1 MIHELLDIQWF
12 VSYDKEFKKFYMNI
26 LKEALQIDQSETFL
40 HYFSRPKV
48 IKSLLVG
55 VFMFATL
62 YGLALYGG
70 LEIKEVTT
78 ANQNLISSFLMHYP
92 SISWL
97 LYILLLIVAVMSPL
111 PDSIVILAGGFLFG
125 PIIGTLLTIV
135 GQSIGASI
143 DFILARKLGRAFVV
157 KKFPKSAALVDSYS
171 HKLGWQTIFL
181 MRLLPTLSFDMLSY
195 AAGLSSLS
203 FKKYILATMSGLI
216 PLAIIT
222 TLLGHSANIHSS
234 FLAAISLLVGAI
246 VIVVISYFGR
256 HFIKTR

>member
-1 MIHELLDIQWF
+1 
-12 VSYDKEFKKFYMNI
+12 MNI
-26 LKEALQIDQSETFL
+26 LKEALQIDQSETFF
-40 HYFSRPKV
+40 HYFSRPE
-48 IKSLLVG
+48 IRKSLLGG
-55 VFMFATL
+55 VAIFVIV

-70 LEIKEVTT
+70 FEIRE
-78 ANQNLISSFLMHYP
+78 ANAENQNFISSFLAQHQ

-97 LYILLLIVAVMSPL
+97 LYVGLLVVAVMSPL

-195 AAGLSSLS
+195 VAGLSALT
-203 FKKYILATMSGLI
+203 FRKYLLATLCGLI

-222 TLLGHSANIHSS
+222 TLLGHSANIHSRT
-234 FLAAISLLVGAI
+234 LATASLIVGGV
-246 VIVVISYFGR
+246 VIVAISYFTR